1 MFLIHLFFQCKK
13 KKKNYL
19 SIIVYM
25 LFSKLSTT
33 ITIKITIKKIVIIFN
48 FNHHKF
54 LTKRSKALY
63 EKKSGRLCQTKEKRK
78 AIGTKNF
85 CG

>member
-1 MFLIHLFFQCKK
+1 
-13 KKKNYL
+13 
-19 SIIVYM
+19 M